1 MKKVLVVVDMQND
14 FLSGALG
21 SRDAEKII
29 PNVKRLIKDF
39 KGEVI
44 FTRDTHGEDYL
55 STREGRYLPVAH
67 CIRGSQGWQIT
78 DELETL
84 GRRIFDKST
93 FGSVHLAKYLAE
105 INERAGLE
113 SVTLVGVCTD
123 ICVISNAMLIKAY
136 LPEVDVI
143 VDASCCAGVSR
154 ESHENA
160 LSAMRACQIEVVN
173 A

>member
-14 FLSGALG
+14 FLNGALG
-21 SRDAEKII
+21 SPEAEKII
-29 PNVKRLIKDF
+29 PNVKDLIKDF

-55 STREGRYLPVAH
+55 NTREGRHLPVPH
-67 CIRGSQGWQIT
+67 CTRGSRGWQIT

-84 GRRIFDKST
+84 GRRIFDKPT

-105 INERAGLE
+105 MHERAGLE

-136 LPEVDVI
+136 LPELDVI

-160 LSAMRACQIEVVN
+160 LSAMRACQIEIIN
-173 A
+173 E